1 MSFSTFLLCLY
12 DDGKREKARNS
23 AFLLSIFHEYKYLLG
38 LGQPL
43 ICLVHPIL
51 GAFWNQYF

>member
-12 DDGKREKARNS
+12 DDGKREKARNF
-23 AFLLSIFHEYKYLLG
+23 AFLLSIFHEYKYLLE

-51 GAFWNQYF
+51 GAFSN